1 MKRRVRVER
10 GLGWELRCGDWRD
23 VLDDVAHVD
32 VLLGDP
38 PFSRRTHHGQRTGG
52 KDPRYT
58 TDRGCAALASAGL
71 EYSEWTD
78 HHVREYVAS
87 WSPRVSGWLAALTSH
102 DLVPAWEHAALEA
115 GRYPFAPIACTQ
127 HARNVRLTGDGPSS
141 WSDHLLAARPR
152 SVEWLRERRRRR
164 RLAGLPCALPGAY
177 YGPSF
182 DTGENALDRSA
193 RAVRGA
199 KPLWLMRSLVVDY
212 SEPGDLIVDP
222 TAGGGTTLVAAV
234 LEGRRAIGAER
245 DASTWKK
252 AVARLRAVDERR
264 AA

>member
-1 MKRRVRVER
+1 MTRRLRVER
-10 GLGWELRCGDWRD
+10 GVGWELRCGDWRD
-23 VLDDVAHVD
+23 VLDDVALVD

-38 PFSRRTHHGQRTGG
+38 PFSRRTHQGQRTGG
-52 KDPRYT
+52 KDPRYSK
-58 TDRGCAALASAGL
+58 DRGAAALASAGL
-71 EYSEWTD
+71 EYCAWSD
-78 HHVREYVAS
+78 DDVREYVAS

-102 DLVPAWEHAALEA
+102 DLVPAWERAALEA
-115 GRYPFAPIACTQ
+115 ERYPFAPIACSQ
-127 HARNVRLTGDGPSS
+127 H
-141 WSDHLLAARPR
+141 
-152 SVEWLRERRRRR
+152 
-164 RLAGLPCALPGAY
+164 PCALPGAY

-199 KPLWLMRSLVVDY
+199 KPLWLMRALVVDY

-245 DASTWKK
+245 DEATWKK

>member
-32 VLLGDP
+32 VLLADP
-38 PFSRRTHHGQRTGG
+38 PFSRRTHHGQSS
-52 KDPRYT
+52 KRYDAT
-58 TDRGCAALASAGL
+58 AAALASTGF
-71 EYSEWTD
+71 EYSAWSERDVLDFVW
-78 HHVREYVAS
+78 S
-87 WSPRVSGWLAALTSH
+87 WNGRVGGFLTAFTSH
-102 DLVPAWEHAALEA
+102 DLCPTWERAAEIVD
-115 GRYPFAPIACTQ
+115 RHVFAPVACVQ
-127 HARNVRLTGDGPSS
+127 HARNVRLDGSGPAN
-141 WSDHLLAARPR
+141 WSDWLVPMRPK
-152 SVEWLRERRRRR
+152 SKAWLDERRRRR
-164 RLAGLPCALPGAY
+164 MAAGLPRALRGAY
-177 YGPSF
+177 YGPCF
-182 DTGENALDRSA
+182 DPGQNGFDRGA

-199 KPLWLMRSLVVDY
+199 KPLWLMRALVVDY

-245 DASTWKK
+245 DEATWKK